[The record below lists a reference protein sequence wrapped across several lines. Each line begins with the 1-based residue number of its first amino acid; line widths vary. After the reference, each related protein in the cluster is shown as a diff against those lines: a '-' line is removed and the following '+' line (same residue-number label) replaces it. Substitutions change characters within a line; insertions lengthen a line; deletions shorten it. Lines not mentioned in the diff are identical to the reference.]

1 MKTILPYHLLSLLLA
16 LLTVAAPVHAEDLM
30 EIYRRAQQQDMT
42 IAQAKAGHRANLEK
56 RDQGTGQLLPNLS
69 LGAAHFSVSQDISQ
83 PPPAHSNEY
92 DSDSYGIQLTQ
103 PIYRHSNFAAYRQ
116 GKAIANQADADF
128 AIAAGE
134 LITRVAQAYFD
145 VLAAEDAQEFART
158 EKAAIEGQLRLAER
172 NFAVGNAT
180 VVDVHEARARFD
192 LAAAQVV
199 VAENQLLAKQES
211 LMVLV
216 GHQTGPLARL
226 LWKGEYVYPDPQD
239 MEAWNRIAMEKNP
252 VIVSAQFAVRVAEE
266 EVEKNRG
273 GHYPTLDLVAS
284 HGYNKNGILFSPL
297 TYEYTTNQVGL
308 QLQVPLYSGGITQ
321 SRVRESVARED
332 QAKFALE
339 QTRRTITRMTRQAYL
354 AATGGIAQVQALE
367 QARVSSRKALES
379 TLIGYESG
387 VRTGVDV
394 LNAQRDL
401 YRTERDLSQ
410 ARYNYVLSML
420 QLKLAAGTLSED
432 DLVAINQRLVMAPA
446 TSE

>member
-1 MKTILPYHLLSLLLA
+1 
-16 LLTVAAPVHAEDLM
+16 
-30 EIYRRAQQQDMT
+30 
-42 IAQAKAGHRANLEK
+42 
-56 RDQGTGQLLPNLS
+56 
-69 LGAAHFSVSQDISQ
+69 
-83 PPPAHSNEY
+83 
-92 DSDSYGIQLTQ
+92 
-103 PIYRHSNFAAYRQ
+103 
-116 GKAIANQADADF
+116 
-128 AIAAGE
+128 
-134 LITRVAQAYFD
+134 

-211 LMVLV
+211 LTVLV
-216 GHQTGPLARL
+216 GRQTGPLARL